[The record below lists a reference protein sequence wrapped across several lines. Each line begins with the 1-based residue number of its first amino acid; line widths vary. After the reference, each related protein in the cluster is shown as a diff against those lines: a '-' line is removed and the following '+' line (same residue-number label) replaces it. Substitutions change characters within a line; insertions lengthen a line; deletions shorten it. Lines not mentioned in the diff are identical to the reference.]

1 MHPTFSLLCHHV
13 SGLCAR
19 SSWLSPITSGWGT
32 FMALSRSLSFLSYS
46 RSRTHCS
53 LFNSLR
59 VQRTILSGVGRVTND
74 TQLAWLAMRYFSAN
88 NPLLEPIFFGKLKV
102 PLSANYSFGLR
113 SSNIVG
119 RPTFFSSGVSTATR
133 PTPSTPKSWRRR
145 TTSFS
150 IMFLLVRSDAKSCL
164 PLAGLTSPLLLAARS
179 RSDDCLP
186 GHAYQSIFAMVSIP

>member
-1 MHPTFSLLCHHV
+1 
-13 SGLCAR
+13 
-19 SSWLSPITSGWGT
+19 
-32 FMALSRSLSFLSYS
+32 MALSRSLSFLSYS

-74 TQLAWLAMRYFSAN
+74 TRLAWLAMRYFSSN
-88 NPLLEPIFFGKLKV
+88 NSLLAPIFFGKLKV

-119 RPTFFSSGVSTATR
+119 WPTFFSSGVSTATR

-145 TTSFS
+145 TISFS
-150 IMFLLVRSDAKSCL
+150 IVFLLVRSDAKSCL
-164 PLAGLTSPLLLAARS
+164 PLAGRPRLFSWLLALGLVTTFQGTPIKASSQWFRFPNPLDILAGVE
-179 RSDDCLP
+179 RTEL
-186 GHAYQSIFAMVSIP
+186 